1 MPSMKTPHS
10 DEGLCRDIEEA
21 LEQVPDIAAAYLYG
35 SAVRA
40 QRTPLSDVDV
50 ALVAGS
56 ELRDE
61 ARGDLLRAALVAL
74 ARRRRGVT
82 FDVRFL
88 DELPAAIAGRVVG
101 EGVLVFE
108 RDAARRVQAE
118 VRARMLYHDFLPFEA
133 AGTREGIAGLR
144 KQLDVG

>member
-1 MPSMKTPHS
+1 MAAMKTQQP
-10 DEGLCRDIEEA
+10 DEELCRAIDEA
-21 LEQVPDIAAAYLYG
+21 LKQVPDVAAAYLYG
-35 SAVRA
+35 SSARG

-56 ELRDE
+56 ELRDDE
-61 ARGDLLRAALVAL
+61 RGAVLRKALVAL

-88 DELPAAIAGRVVG
+88 DELPAAIGGRVVG
-101 EGVLVFE
+101 EGALVFE
-108 RDAARRVQAE
+108 RDAARRVRAE

-133 AGTREGIAGLR
+133 AGTSEGIAGLR
-144 KQLDVG
+144 KQMDVG